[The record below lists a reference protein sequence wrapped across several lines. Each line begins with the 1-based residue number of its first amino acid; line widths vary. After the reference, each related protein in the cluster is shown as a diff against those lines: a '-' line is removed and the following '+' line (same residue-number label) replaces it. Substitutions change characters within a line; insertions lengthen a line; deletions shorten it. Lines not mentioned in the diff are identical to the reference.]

1 MADLGNLKILLD
13 MATTGNLKDILEK
26 TDKKLEKL
34 REKASTLQLGFDDKS
49 FSPLVTKMNDVAES
63 MQGVSKSVGQ
73 KMVEGMKQSAEASK
87 GVTTE
92 MKAQV
97 TLSSDLEALFKEMA
111 GTIRTIA
118 ESHGKVTAAKKASV
132 AATKDGVAEEQKS
145 YDITR
150 LRQKAEEKNG
160 QLAADEVAVLKQME
174 SIEKALIAIDEKH
187 STHLA
192 DQLKKWMHYDG
203 VTKEQ
208 LGTYQA
214 LITRM
219 QAAMQVEQR
228 AARQKEQT
236 ARKEKQSAKERE
248 AAFRRVAQLESALIR
263 IDTQLLGLDQSRFQ
277 EQTKLL
283 LAKKQNGTIT
293 REEANVLSSLLVKE
307 KAMVAMEEKKAV
319 AASNTAK
326 HFGRQSTILQQIN
339 SYLATYVSVIGAV
352 NLIRN
357 LVRITGEFE
366 AQHVALRAILQDVA
380 GADRIFYQLQ
390 ELAVKSPFTF
400 RNLTDYAKQ
409 LSAFSVPMN
418 EIYDTTKRLADVS
431 AGLGV
436 DMSRI
441 ILAYGQIRSASF
453 LRGQE
458 VRQLTEAGIPVLQ
471 ELAKQFK
478 EVEGEAIS
486 VGKVFDKISAR
497 QVPFEMIEKMF
508 KDLTSE
514 GGKFYQMQETLAE
527 TVKGKVSNLQDAWEI
542 MLSKIGDDNSA
553 FIKGVI
559 NGVTNLMKNYKDLA
573 KAIELAAIAYGT
585 YRAAAMAAAQADSMQ
600 RIIRLATGRNVR
612 AIPALLARIRVGL
625 NSIPNA
631 IASIVS
637 KLNPWAIG
645 IAAVTTATA
654 YLIMRQRELN
664 KHIRETDK
672 ATSKAIAN
680 AEASKSSIHYHIQ
693 RLKEAA
699 EGTKEYEEARKAV
712 INQSGSYIS
721 SIDAERL
728 SLQNVDDVWA
738 NICKHIEEATK
749 LQTMQ
754 TITAEASAAKSE
766 AQHDAMTELGVYQKN
781 NGLTNETRKD
791 IAAYIRGEIDKET
804 LRSRLVSAG
813 IPNPTYNYRGNE
825 YGVYSKGSLSEVI
838 SKAEEWAIT
847 YRRAEAI
854 YNETIARAQ
863 ESMKDLYG
871 ETVEQNDMGGAVLEG
886 WRKRVA
892 DYLSTV
898 TGGTRGVEVSDETGL
913 VDLAEMG
920 ASALNY
926 LRKQLELIPEEEPDY
941 KKVETDIKFWEKLSE
956 AIYGTGNTE
965 FNNSTRK
972 TKQQLKDAEQLR
984 KEQIQAIKQS
994 VQDLKEAKR
1003 WYDQLTPLLGS
1014 KNAETLL
1021 ASFNFAVPKEGF
1033 GKAFQGYADQLK
1045 ALGDENGARD
1055 VMNWANGRE
1064 VGDVVNSAKAIEK
1077 YTEALRDL
1085 EAQTKRLKLSGL
1097 AQDLNKIIVDADSKN
1112 RQLETNWAQ
1121 KAEALEKAKD
1131 GWIQRYRIENEK
1143 ATQEEALRA
1152 WEDFYKKQTDIA
1164 EKAMDTQREYNRKVA
1179 QEQINDKASKWLEE
1193 MMKENNINLH
1203 DMGDKSIGQMD
1214 VIISRLRALVAS
1226 NALANLIP
1234 KELKDDA
1241 ENLKVTF
1248 DELIA
1253 NIERMVDTKVGDV
1266 RVDRMKKILGVVS
1279 TGLGALGLS
1288 ANTGAIQDAYAK
1300 YVEKVRE
1307 EKQAEKEAAK
1317 ARKEYNDAMN
1327 EYIRNG
1333 KGYTDALEK
1342 WAAAQKKYKEATEAS
1357 SEALKEL
1364 KFTSVVA
1371 GVQALASAFD
1381 RLGSSISKLG
1391 DAKNDESMK
1400 ETGETISSISNAV
1413 SSAAIAALA
1422 GFMIGGPIG
1431 AAIGGGLSIISSA
1444 IGSIFDSYAK
1454 AEKYNREVAQSSY
1467 AWALGVQQVRNE
1479 YALLQEQLDTIF
1491 GGSNLAKMAG
1501 WRDIIKEQGEAIRKF
1516 NSYRARQ
1523 LAGMELKTYDY
1534 GWWDELWGADDD
1546 YDSLKNIVPELFNND
1561 GTLNFDYLDTFKSLK
1576 WFEELPDEWQ
1586 AALNQMAEANKAFE
1600 DACDQMKDYLT
1611 NIFGEV
1617 GASISDSLITAFMET
1632 GRVALDT
1639 GDILADVAK
1648 KFVSDWTEAFLVKNY
1663 LQGLGDSINDVWAN
1677 STLDMDEQISQSI
1690 GLLRDSLTAMSDRLP
1705 EIQKFYQVL
1714 EDQVHWADGAGEEL
1728 GDAIK
1733 TAMVEQNSSLMA
1745 GYLNS
1750 IRADVTM
1757 QRNEIMR
1764 NISPAVTTI
1773 SSGITEHFRTVAS
1786 IEGNVSRIWSRIDLL
1801 TSPGSGVRINAK
1813 I

>member
-49 FSPLVTKMNDVAES
+49 FSSLVTKMNDVAES

-132 AATKDGVAEEQKS
+132 AATKEGVAEEQKS
-145 YDITR
+145 YDISL
-150 LRQKAEEKNG
+150 LRKKAEEKTG
-160 QLAADEVAVLKQME
+160 KLTADEVAILKQME

-192 DQLKKWMHYDG
+192 DQLKKLMHYDG

-214 LITRM
+214 VITRM

-248 AAFRRVAQLESALIR
+248 AAFRRMAQLESALIR

-293 REEANVLSSLLVKE
+293 REEANVLSTLLVKE

-559 NGVTNLMKNYKDLA
+559 NGVTNLIKNYKDLA

-712 INQSGSYIS
+712 IDQSGSYIS

-766 AQHDAMTELGVYQKN
+766 AQLDAMTELGVYQKN

-813 IPNPTYNYRGNE
+813 IPNPTYKYRENE

-871 ETVEQNDMGGAVLEG
+871 ETVEQNKTGGTVLEG

-898 TGGTRGVEVSDETGL
+898 TGGTRGVKVSDETGL
-913 VDLAEMG
+913 ADLAEMG
-920 ASALNY
+920 AKALND
-926 LRKQLELIPEEEPDY
+926 LRKQLELIPEEELDY

-956 AIYGTGNTE
+956 VIYGPGNTE
-965 FNNSTRK
+965 FNNSTKK

-1003 WYDQLTPLLGS
+1003 WYDQLTPLLGD
-1014 KNAETLL
+1014 KNAKTLL
-1021 ASFNFAVPKEGF
+1021 SSFNFAVPKEGF
-1033 GKAFQGYADQLK
+1033 NAAFQGYADRLT
-1045 ALGDENGARD
+1045 ALGDNNGARD

-1097 AQDLNKIIVDADSKN
+1097 AQDLDKIIVDADSKN

-1300 YVEKVRE
+1300 YVEKMRE
-1307 EKQAEKEAAK
+1307 ESQAQKELNKAQEEYSKIAENHQGDEQEYLKYLEKLTDAQNKYNEAAS
-1317 ARKEYNDAMN
+1317 ES
-1327 EYIRNG
+1327 G
-1333 KGYTDALEK
+1333 
-1342 WAAAQKKYKEATEAS
+1342 
-1357 SEALKEL
+1357 EALKGL

-1381 RLGSSISKLG
+1381 KLGSSISKLG

-1413 SSAAIAALA
+1413 SSAASAALA
-1422 GFMIGGPIG
+1422 GFIIGGPIG

-1467 AWALGVQQVRNE
+1467 SWALGVQQVRNE

-1491 GGSNLAKMAG
+1491 GGPNLAKMAG

-1516 NSYRARQ
+1516 NSSRARQ

-1677 STLDMDEQISQSI
+1677 SALDMDEQISQSI

-1705 EIQKFYQVL
+1705 EIQQFYQGL
-1714 EDQVHWADGAGEEL
+1714 EDQFHWADGAGEEL

>member
-26 TDKKLEKL
+26 TDKKLDKL

-49 FSPLVTKMNDVAES
+49 FSSLVTKMNDVAES

-73 KMVEGMKQSAEASK
+73 KMVEGMKQSAEASN

-97 TLSSDLEALFKEMA
+97 TLSSDLEAIFKEMA

-132 AATKDGVAEEQKS
+132 AATKEGVAEEQKS
-145 YDITR
+145 YDIIR

-174 SIEKALIAIDEKH
+174 SIEKTLIAIDEKH

-293 REEANVLSSLLVKE
+293 REEANVLSTLLVKE

-766 AQHDAMTELGVYQKN
+766 AQLDAMTELGVYQKN

-847 YRRAEAI
+847 YKRAEAI

-898 TGGTRGVEVSDETGL
+898 TGGTRGVKVSDETGL

-920 ASALNY
+920 ASALND

-1097 AQDLNKIIVDADSKN
+1097 AQDLDKIIVDADSKN

-1391 DAKNDESMK
+1391 DAKNDERMK

-1413 SSAAIAALA
+1413 SSAASAAMF
-1422 GFMIGGPIG
+1422 GFIIGGPIG
-1431 AAIGGGLSIISSA
+1431 AAIGGGLSIISSV

-1516 NSYRARQ
+1516 NSDRARQ

-1534 GWWDELWGADDD
+1534 GWWDELWGAKDD

-1705 EIQKFYQVL
+1705 EIQQFYQGL
-1714 EDQVHWADGAGEEL
+1714 EDQFHWADGAGEEL

>member
-26 TDKKLEKL
+26 TDKKLDKL

-49 FSPLVTKMNDVAES
+49 FSSLVTKMNDVAES

-73 KMVEGMKQSAEASK
+73 KMVEGMKQSAEASN

-132 AATKDGVAEEQKS
+132 AATKEGVAEEQKS

-174 SIEKALIAIDEKH
+174 SIEKALVAIDEKH

-293 REEANVLSSLLVKE
+293 REEANVLSTLLVKE

-339 SYLATYVSVIGAV
+339 SYLAAYVSVIGAV

-436 DMSRI
+436 DMFRI

-553 FIKGVI
+553 FINGVI
-559 NGVTNLMKNYKDLA
+559 NGVTNLIKNYKDLA

-585 YRAAAMAAAQADSMQ
+585 YRVAAMAAAQADSMQ

-766 AQHDAMTELGVYQKN
+766 AQLDAMTELGVYQKN

-847 YRRAEAI
+847 YKRAEAI

-871 ETVEQNDMGGAVLEG
+871 ETVEQNDMGSAVLEG

-898 TGGTRGVEVSDETGL
+898 TGGTRGVKVSDETGL
-913 VDLAEMG
+913 ADLAEMG
-920 ASALNY
+920 ASALND

-984 KEQIQAIKQS
+984 KEQIQAVKQS

-1097 AQDLNKIIVDADSKN
+1097 AQDLDKIIVDADSKN

-1152 WEDFYKKQTDIA
+1152 WKDFYKKQTDIA

-1391 DAKNDESMK
+1391 DAKNDERMK

-1413 SSAAIAALA
+1413 SSAASAAMA
-1422 GFMIGGPIG
+1422 GFIIGGPIG

-1516 NSYRARQ
+1516 NSDRARQ

-1586 AALNQMAEANKAFE
+1586 AMLNQMAEANKAFE

-1705 EIQKFYQVL
+1705 EIQQFYQGL
-1714 EDQVHWADGAGEEL
+1714 EDQFHWADGAGEEL